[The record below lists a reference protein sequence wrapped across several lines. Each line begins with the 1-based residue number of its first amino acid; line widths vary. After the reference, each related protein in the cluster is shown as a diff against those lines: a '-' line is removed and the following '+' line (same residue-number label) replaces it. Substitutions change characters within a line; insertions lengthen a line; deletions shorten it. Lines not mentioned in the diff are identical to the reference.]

1 MKTVLAPK
9 APWPVPVEAKPA
21 KRKPKLKISSSKV
34 DQNFDRWLSNISP
47 IKPKGNNNA

>member
-21 KRKPKLKISSSKV
+21 KRKPKLKMDDNKV
-34 DQNFDRWLSNISP
+34 EKNFERWLSKISP
-47 IKPKGNNNA
+47 VKPKGKNNA

>member
-9 APWPVPVEAKPA
+9 APWPAPVEAKPA
-21 KRKPKLKISSSKV
+21 KRKPRPKTSSNKV

-47 IKPKGNNNA
+47 IKTKGNNNA